1 MNQTFLLRGTGD
13 ETKFEDGSL
22 KNMKALKTTTTL
34 IVAIIVC
41 FCVAQLFAQP
51 TTPTPTTSPNDNA
64 ALASPSATPPAK
76 PLQLISYLKDGGL
89 WLMKEDGSENRQ
101 VVPAPENAAI
111 ANALWTQDGS
121 RIYFNVDLNLHAYVV
136 MEQKVENL
144 GRLQVPTGFALDR
157 VELSSDAKTLLAQLI
172 DTNDALNSV
181 PKIYAVTLNPMAARE
196 LTVDEYRTLAPS
208 QSATIAK
215 VGDLSV
221 SPDGRFVLFAE
232 ATAQDMQL
240 FVADIETG
248 NRHQV
253 TDLSLLDGFEPSA
266 MPDGS
271 RRVIEATWSPDGQ
284 HIVFVPAQSCSEFGL
299 CSGKMFL
306 VDAWGGA
313 QLQLAT
319 AMTTNLSQEWNHEKN
334 LLVYDDN
341 GQVVISDTQGQLK
354 ALAEGT
360 QPKWQPRG
368 QVESKL

>member
-1 MNQTFLLRGTGD
+1 
-13 ETKFEDGSL
+13 
-22 KNMKALKTTTTL
+22 MKAVRTTTTL
-34 IVAIIVC
+34 IVAGIVC
-41 FCVAQLFAQP
+41 LCVAQLLAQ
-51 TTPTPTTSPNDNA
+51 TTSPTPTISPTNN
-64 ALASPSATPPAK
+64 SAPTAPPAK
-76 PLQLISYLKDGGL
+76 PLQMISYLKDGGL
-89 WLMKEDGSENRQ
+89 WLMKEDGSDNRQ
-101 VVPAPENAAI
+101 VVPAPEEAAI
-111 ANALWTQDGS
+111 ANALWAQDGS
-121 RIYFNVDLNLHAYVV
+121 RIYFNIDLNLHAYVV
-136 MEQKVENL
+136 LEQKVESL
-144 GRLQVPTGFALDR
+144 GKLPVPTGYALDR
-157 VELSSDAKTLLAQLI
+157 IELSSDSKTLLAQLI

-181 PKIYAVTLNPMAARE
+181 PKIYSVSLNPMTSRE
-196 LTVDEYRTLAPS
+196 LSVDEYRALAPS
-208 QSATIAK
+208 QSVTIAK

-253 TDLSLLDGFEPSA
+253 TDLSLLEGFDPTA

-271 RRVIEATWSPDGQ
+271 RRVIEATWSPDGH

-299 CSGKMFL
+299 CSGKMYL

-319 AMTTNLSQEWNHEKN
+319 ALTTNLSQEWNHEKS

-360 QPKWQPRG
+360 QPKWQPRSP
-368 QVESKL
+368 VENKL